1 MKSKALSLL
10 WLLAAFIMSCQ
21 WVAIRLSHT
30 ALTYPLHSILPG
42 LAVLGASFILT
53 WGAELAELEISQGL
67 AIAFLALIAVLP
79 EYTVD
84 LYFAWTAGKNPAY
97 TAYATANMTG
107 SNRLLLGLGWGLVAI
122 LFWARSGKKVI
133 ELIESQRVEILALV
147 LATAYS
153 FIIPLKGTLTIID
166 TVVFSAIFIFYITRT
181 SKSASVETEI
191 EGPAEVIEALP
202 RPLRIAITF
211 LMFIFSG
218 LVIFISAGPF
228 ADGLLETGARLG
240 IEKFILVQWLAPIA
254 SEAPEFIVAIILAL
268 KLRAATSL
276 RVLVSSKVNQWT
288 LLIGV
293 LPLAFSISRGHIA
306 PMILDSR
313 QIEEILITSAQ
324 SLLGLVMLVNLR
336 FSIKEAMFL
345 LILFIT
351 QLFITSTG
359 VRYVYS
365 AVYLGSAVFMLVFI
379 KSNRENFL
387 KIFSQLSLRKNSSKL

>member
-1 MKSKALSLL
+1 MWFA
-10 WLLAAFIMSCQ
+10 AAFILSLQ
-21 WVAIRLSHT
+21 WVVIGLAHIKVS
-30 ALTYPLHSILPG
+30 YPLNSILPG

-122 LFWARSGKKVI
+122 IFWARSGKKVI
-133 ELIESQRVEILALV
+133 ELIESQRVEILALI
-147 LATAYS
+147 LATIYS
-153 FIIPLKGTLTIID
+153 FIIPLKGTLTLVD
-166 TVVFSAIFIFYITRT
+166 TVVLSAIFIFYITKT
-181 SKSASVETEI
+181 SKSPSEENEI
-191 EGPAEVIEALP
+191 EGPAKLIEAMP
-202 RPLRIAITF
+202 RKIRIALTASF
-211 LMFIFSG
+211 FIFSG
-218 LVIFISAGPF
+218 YVIFISAGPF
-228 ADGLLETGARLG
+228 AEGLLETGSKLG
-240 IEKFILVQWLAPIA
+240 FEKFILVQWLAPLA

-313 QIEEILITSAQ
+313 QIEEILITSGQ

-336 FSIKEAMFL
+336 FSIREAML
-345 LILFIT
+345 LLVLFVT
-351 QLFITSTG
+351 QLVFTSTE

-365 AVYLGSAVFMLVFI
+365 AVYLGAAVFMLVFMR
-379 KSNRENFL
+379 SNRTNFM
-387 KIFSQLSLRKNSSKL
+387 KIFSELSFNKTP

>member
-1 MKSKALSLL
+1 MKSKTLSIL
-10 WLLAAFIMSCQ
+10 WFSAAFIFCLQ
-21 WVAIRLSHT
+21 WVVIRLTHLSP
-30 ALTYPLHSILPG
+30 AYPLDSVLPG

-53 WGAELAELEISQGL
+53 WGAELAELEVSQGL
-67 AIAFLALIAVLP
+67 AIALLALIAVLP

-122 LFWARSGKKVI
+122 IFWARSGKKII
-133 ELIESQRVEILALV
+133 ELIESQRIEILALL
-147 LATAYS
+147 LATIYS
-153 FIIPLKGTLTIID
+153 FIIPLKGTLSLID
-166 TVVFSAIFIFYITRT
+166 TVVLSAIFIFYITKT
-181 SKSASVETEI
+181 SKSSGEETEI
-191 EGPAEVIEALP
+191 EGPAEFIEALP
-202 RPLRIAITF
+202 RKIRIAITALLF
-211 LMFIFSG
+211 LFSG
-218 LVIFISAGPF
+218 YVIFISAGPF
-228 ADGLLETGARLG
+228 ADGLLEIGGKLG

-293 LPLAFSISRGHIA
+293 LPLAYSISRGHIG

-313 QIEEILITSAQ
+313 QIEEILITSSQ

-336 FSIKEAMFL
+336 FSVKEAMLL

-351 QLFITSTG
+351 QLVFTSTE
-359 VRYVYS
+359 VRYIYS
-365 AVYLGSAVFMLVFI
+365 AIYLGSAIFMLVFL
-379 KSNRENFL
+379 KSNRVNFL
-387 KIFSQLSLRKNSSKL
+387 KIFSLPIVNKI